1 MPKKKVE
8 VKDVDYVGVDVSA
21 GSVLTPEM
29 LEEAIQA
36 AANKGLSANQPMFF
50 YDEPF
55 SEFQKIRE
63 HNQQRFLNYCHKG
76 TILEHGTS
84 KVKWEVL
91 GLEDGVIQEPG
102 PGFTMFEIP
111 NQFVK
116 MQSLNGGAKTG
127 KKYTKKV
134 PVQQFYMYDIVEVPD
149 AVKVLWGD
157 PKDNPPK
164 KPSYSR

>member
-1 MPKKKVE
+1 MAKKKTQ
-8 VKDVDYVGVDVSA
+8 DIQISA
-21 GSVLTPEM
+21 NAVLTPEM
-29 LEEAIQA
+29 LEDAINA
-36 AANKGLSANQPMFF
+36 ATSKGLRSTSPIFF
-50 YDEPF
+50 IDEPF
-55 SEFQKIRE
+55 DEYRKIKE

-91 GLEDGVIQEPG
+91 GLEDGFIQEPG
-102 PGFTMFEIP
+102 PSFTMFEIP
-111 NQFVK
+111 NKFVK
-116 MQSLNGGAKTG
+116 MQSLVGGAKTG
-127 KKYTKKV
+127 KKYVKRV
-134 PVQQFYMYDIVEVPD
+134 PVETFYMYDIVEVPD

>member
-1 MPKKKVE
+1 MADKLINPVNTTITTQTIE
-8 VKDVDYVGVDVSA
+8 NA
-21 GSVLTPEM
+21 
-29 LEEAIQA
+29 AIQA
-36 AANKGLSANQPMFF
+36 SQKGLSSTTRFILAEMEDFTHWR
-50 YDEPF
+50 
-55 SEFQKIRE
+55 KIRE
-63 HNQQRFLNYCHKG
+63 FNKQRFINYCHKG

-102 PGFTMFEIP
+102 PSFTMFEIT

-116 MQSLNGGAKTG
+116 MRSLVGGAKTG

-134 PVQQFYMYDIVEVPD
+134 SVDQFYMYNIIDVPE

-164 KPSYSR
+164 APSDQR